1 VFDGTI
7 KEQAAQAQKILTSIA
22 PGAFCTAQ
30 EWDGRIDCAVKL
42 ADGSIV
48 TEMILLAELSEARII
63 TTGERLQKRLQGLPV
78 TLVNELRPPLRIGI
92 RLSDGA

>member
-1 VFDGTI
+1 MFEGTI
-7 KEQAAQAQKILTSIA
+7 EEQAGQAQRILASIA

-42 ADGSIV
+42 PDGSIV
-48 TEMILLAELSEARII
+48 TEMVLLAELSEARII
-63 TTGERLQKRLQGLPV
+63 ATGGRLQKKLRGLPV
-78 TLVNELRPPLRIGI
+78 QLVNELRPPLRIGI